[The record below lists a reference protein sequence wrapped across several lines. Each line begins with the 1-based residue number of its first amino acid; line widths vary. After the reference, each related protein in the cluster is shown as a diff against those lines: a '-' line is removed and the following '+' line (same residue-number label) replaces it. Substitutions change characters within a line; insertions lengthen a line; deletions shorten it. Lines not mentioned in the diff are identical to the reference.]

1 MSKTVSESKRF
12 RQALV
17 EYRKKGFRSTIGAES
32 AWRGFDLQALYI
44 CSRVMRQ
51 EEDASYLPETVED
64 LLIIHNS
71 GTPKESREFIQVKSM
86 EGSSLTLSTLNPQ
99 SKDSF
104 FGHLKMFWRK
114 GFSISARIVVFGEI
128 GSEMS
133 EAAENL
139 KEGGSL
145 RKKLVQSHGYTDKFC
160 DWLKGNLAIESV
172 DETQLESMLLE
183 SLSRKTETAASPK
196 LARENLKSF
205 IHTCC
210 KDHIEITARS
220 WQEKINSLGVQMAS
234 ERNYIAEFGVTI
246 VPFAEYFADA
256 TWDYSKLEKEYRE
269 GIGATPLHIA
279 AEIDIPRPR
288 VQSQIG
294 TAFDNSNTV
303 IVRGASGQG
312 KTTACYRWLLDN
324 QPTDRIYLLNGITT
338 DNSPQIAAAL
348 RGLSSTGTDVFAY
361 IEATSDRGWMEL
373 CEELERINGTN
384 LKLLVSVR
392 EDDAARAGLDRSRIS
407 ATNIPLT
414 FSQNDAKE
422 LYSQFKTD
430 LFPSFKSSWNSFGES
445 GPLMEYAYS
454 LSHDVRLREKLK
466 SQVNKIRM
474 EDESWLTFLYLASR
488 AGECGLPSSI
498 AELKTSA
505 NCRDVQRMLAT
516 LEDEMLLRSDEQREH
531 VFPLHPHRAKLL
543 SDIIEPMLYETDE
556 ALTLKSARCSV
567 GDFSP
572 ILIPY
577 LNTGTFSEQGIEE
590 LSRFSKRSW
599 ESASC
604 AIRAMLWKDARRYY
618 QETASI
624 RQQIKSIRMPLLLGA
639 MARGNITKEVD
650 RDNWRFILDFIRDEE
665 ARGQF
670 EKAITSLGS
679 RLADYRETDRPLS
692 HLAKSLPPANLA
704 AGQPSSAGFTL
715 TYIGDRGF
723 EGKVSKEYIKEF
735 VPIIFDDSIALDGRL
750 DLLVG
755 CDNMGTR
762 ISFGQRR
769 AILMQI
775 CRQDHIAWI
784 GKQEAESSKATV
796 SEPSGEGR
804 EPFSIDALIVPPIEN
819 APSGKSK
826 PNDVVMKAVYD
837 LRKLFPE
844 CERFHAEYVGIR
856 SLVGDIEIPD
866 TKKDIPKEN
875 LHLNWLNLITRYYIG
890 MCELEDGAP
899 DTWGQLEHAL
909 SSMVSNSVRALEDC
923 SNIANSIVSHTH
935 NPPKDKL
942 EAVNAIFNQ
951 AKDKL
956 INTVASI
963 PLCSRSPYAYEDNA
977 SRTFGSSEG
986 LLYEKKT
993 SGVGPAF
1000 EMNNNASPFKSI
1012 NGFRNSLLNHFNP
1025 IGEMLLY
1032 IAGQSDQPNRIAVC
1046 NIAFACAKIDT
1057 CNEEFARLF
1066 DGKTL
1071 ISKEQKRSLIQHG
1084 IYWNYLYTHRPN
1096 GIANSLWQQMPRMKK
1111 LQEFPRQ
1118 LIRNIKNFEGVI
1130 EALSSPDRPHTIE
1143 IDYRADDNTPFVK
1156 VMKSTLE
1163 NLYPDLQSEEYLFES
1178 IVLKEAFFN
1187 EVEVTYLNDGRKII
1201 KQTFRFDSFFNPSN
1215 DEERINALS
1224 TSELLIDE
1232 NSISCQEE
1240 AFLLLNSLR
1249 LTERRLFACRA
1260 EVDMTISEQESEEVE
1275 GGTSR
1280 NSWVQSIESMRE
1292 ELVSRIEK
1300 LEYRC
1305 IGLNK

>member
-44 CSRVMRQ
+44 CSRVMRH
-51 EEDASYLPETVED
+51 EEDISYLPETVED
-64 LLIIHNS
+64 LLIIHSS
-71 GTPKESREFIQVKSM
+71 GAPEESREFIQVKSM

-99 SKDSF
+99 GKDSF

-128 GSEMS
+128 GKEMS

-145 RKKLVQSHGYTDKFC
+145 RRKLVQNHGYTDKFC
-160 DWLKGNLAIESV
+160 DWLKDNLAIESV
-172 DETQLESMLLE
+172 DETQLENMLLE
-183 SLSRKTETAASPK
+183 SLSRKAETAASPK

-234 ERNYIAEFGVTI
+234 ERNYIAEFGATI
-246 VPFAEYFADA
+246 VPFAEYIADA

-279 AEIDIPRPR
+279 AEIDMPRPR

-294 TAFDNSNTV
+294 TAFDNSNIV

-361 IEATSDRGWMEL
+361 IEATSDRGWVEL
-373 CEELERINGTN
+373 CEELERINGAN

-422 LYSQFKTD
+422 LYSQSKTD

-454 LSHDVRLREKLK
+454 LNHDVRLREKLE

-488 AGECGLPSSI
+488 AGEYGLPSSI

-516 LEDEMLLRSDEQREH
+516 FEDEMLLRSDEQREL

-543 SDIIEPMLYETDE
+543 SGIIEPMLYETDE
-556 ALTLKSARCSV
+556 ALALKSARCSV

-577 LNTGTFSEQGIEE
+577 LDTGTLSEQGIEE
-590 LSRFSKRSW
+590 LSRLSKRSW
-599 ESASC
+599 ESVSY

-618 QETASI
+618 RETACI
-624 RQQIKSIRMPLLLGA
+624 RQQIKSIRMPLLLGT
-639 MARGNITKEVD
+639 MARGNITKEID

-670 EKAITSLGS
+670 EEAVTSLGS
-679 RLADYRETDRPLS
+679 RLADCRETDRLLS

-704 AGQPSSAGFTL
+704 ASQPSSAGFVL
-715 TYIGDRGF
+715 AYIGDRGF
-723 EGKVSKEYIKEF
+723 GGDVPKGYIEEF

-755 CDNMGTR
+755 CDNIG
-762 ISFGQRR
+762 IKIGFGQRQ

-775 CRQDHIAWI
+775 CQQDHIAWI
-784 GKQEAESSKATV
+784 GKQETEPSKTTV
-796 SEPSGEGR
+796 SEPNR
-804 EPFSIDALIVPPIEN
+804 ESRKPFSIDALIVPPIEN
-819 APSGKSK
+819 EPNGKSK

-844 CERFHAEYVGIR
+844 CDRFHAEYVGIR
-856 SLVGDIEIPD
+856 SLAGGIEIPD
-866 TKKDIPKEN
+866 TKKNMPKEN
-875 LHLNWLNLITRYYIG
+875 LHLNWLNLITRYNIG
-890 MCELEDGAP
+890 MCELEDGVP

-909 SSMVSNSVRALEDC
+909 SSMVSNSVRVLEDC
-923 SNIANSIVSHTH
+923 SSIANSIASH
-935 NPPKDKL
+935 NLAKDKL
-942 EAVNAIFNQ
+942 EAFIARFNQ
-951 AKDKL
+951 AKDKI
-956 INTVASI
+956 INTIASI
-963 PLCSRSPYAYEDNA
+963 PLCSRSPFAYEDDA
-977 SRTFGSSEG
+977 PRAFGSSEDFP
-986 LLYEKKT
+986 YEKKT
-993 SGVGPAF
+993 SGIGPAF
-1000 EMNNNASPFKSI
+1000 EANDSASPFKSI

-1025 IGEMLLY
+1025 IGGMLLY
-1032 IAGQSDQPNRIAVC
+1032 IAGQSDQPKRIAVS
-1046 NIAFACAKIDT
+1046 NIAFACAKIDA

-1071 ISKEQKRSLIQHG
+1071 VSKEQKKSLIRHG

-1096 GIANSLWQQMPRMKK
+1096 GIANSLQQQIPRMKK
-1111 LQEFPRQ
+1111 LQEFPGQ
-1118 LIRNIKNFEGVI
+1118 LIRNLKNSEGVI
-1130 EALSSPDRPHTIE
+1130 EAFSSPDRPHTIE
-1143 IDYRADDNTPFVK
+1143 IDYRADADAPFAK
-1156 VMKSTLE
+1156 VMKTALE

-1187 EVEVTYLNDGRKII
+1187 EVKVTYLNNGRNII
-1201 KQTFRFDSFFNPSN
+1201 KQTIRFDSFFNPLN
-1215 DEERINALS
+1215 DAERINALS

-1232 NSISCQEE
+1232 NSVSCQEE
-1240 AFLLLNSLR
+1240 AFLLLSSLR
-1249 LTERRLFACRA
+1249 LIERRLFACRA
-1260 EVDMTISEQESEEVE
+1260 EVDASISEQKSKEVE
-1275 GGTSR
+1275 GEALR
-1280 NSWVQSIESMRE
+1280 NSWVQSIENMRGKLACQIE
-1292 ELVSRIEK
+1292 ELEHRYS
-1300 LEYRC
+1300 
-1305 IGLNK
+1305 GLNK